1 MVLHKNC
8 PRHIFQHSFR
18 YITTT
23 FQHSL
28 ICQQSALATGGHK
41 RLSSRTPAA
50 LQICA
55 LEFIRGCAQSSE
67 AGTLGVFW

>member
-1 MVLHKNC
+1 MVLHENC

-23 FQHSL
+23 FQL
-28 ICQQSALATGGHK
+28 CQQCALATEGHK
-41 RLSSRTPAA
+41 RARDSVNRTPAA